1 MVVQLSMTH
10 HLSKLPALAAN
21 SDEVNAIVDTPQGSQ
36 NKFKYDEESGLFMLG
51 GAMPAG
57 VVFPFEFGF
66 IPSTRGGDGDP
77 LDLLILMD
85 APTFVGCLVQAR
97 LVGVIVA
104 EQTEEGKTTRNDRL
118 IAVAVQSRRHAHL
131 RELREVPKQLLAEI
145 EHFFV
150 SYNEIKGKKFKALSR
165 QGAARALAL
174 ARKGVKDAASHADE

>member
-1 MVVQLSMTH
+1 MNRDPIKV
-10 HLSKLPALAAN
+10 PAFAAK
-21 SDEVNAIVDTPQGSQ
+21 SHDVNAIVDTPQGSQ

-57 VVFPFEFGF
+57 VTFPFEFGF

-85 APTFVGCLVQAR
+85 APTFVGCLVRSR
-97 LVGVIVA
+97 LIGVIVA
-104 EQTEEGKTTRNDRL
+104 EQTQQGKTERNDRL
-118 IAVAVQSRRHAHL
+118 IAVAVQSRRQENL

-150 SYNEIKGKKFKALSR
+150 SYNEIKGKKFKPLGRYGS
-165 QGAARALAL
+165 ARALAL
-174 ARKGVKDAASHADE
+174 VRKGVKDAASAKA